1 MMGQALLPAAR
12 VAAQERITA
21 HPQRNVP
28 LSTSSLEL
36 VSDVVAQS
44 VSAVHDA
51 CRRVRDRVRARG
63 QPRGLGPRGVGKGQV
78 EAGEHEK
85 GDNSAAGK
93 GKRRGG

>member
-51 CRRVRDRVRARG
+51 CRRVRDRVGGEDGAAEQLRVW
-63 QPRGLGPRGVGKGQV
+63 RGVACPRV
-78 EAGEHEK
+78 EIGT
-85 GDNSAAGK
+85 GLAAQSLALT
-93 GKRRGG
+93 